1 MLYASRDDQGKIIAI
16 TNSPVENNQTEL
28 TEAELIEFISHSENS
43 GTYETLLTILDTGI
57 IRVLDDLVD
66 ILVAKNVI
74 MFTDLPQEAR
84 EKIAERKRIRQ
95 QMKESNELMVD
106 DIL

>member
-1 MLYASRDDQGKIIAI
+1 MLYAERDNTGKIIAI
-16 TNSPVENNQTEL
+16 KNSPTENNQEEL
-28 TEAELIEFISHSENS
+28 SEADLIEFISQSENS
-43 GTYETLLTILDTGI
+43 GTYKTLLTVLDTGI

-66 ILVAKNVI
+66 ILVSKNII

-84 EKIAERKRIRQ
+84 EKIGERKRIRQ
-95 QMKESNELMVD
+95 QMKESNQLMVD